1 MSVPLA
7 SLTFVRE
14 LIALDIPASN
24 HLVDIINSIWEN
36 GDAFSP
42 IDQRLP
48 AKSKKALINLL
59 KPSRLIDSTG
69 ETTKLD
75 GAVPIEADQRLAIAT
90 SGTTGTPKIV
100 MYTMDQLIASANAT
114 ATRIGVTSSD
124 KWLCCLPIAH
134 IGGLSVIL
142 RSLLHG
148 NPVEVHNGFDASRV
162 VEAARRGAT
171 LTSLVPAALAL
182 IDPYS
187 FRKIVLGGSKPPRQ
201 LPTNTMVT
209 YGLTETGSGVV
220 YDGVPLPGLKIMI
233 SSQSEILL
241 KGPMIATCY
250 RDGNAIQDDLG
261 WLHTRDS
268 GSFTSNK
275 LEVFGRIDEIINSGG
290 EKVYP
295 AVVESFLESHPK
307 VHQIA
312 VIALSDSRWGE
323 AVTAVV
329 VPSPEF
335 DPPTLAELREF
346 VKSELPPYF
355 APTRLEIV
363 KDMPTTNLGK
373 IQKNVLKRI
382 LS

>member
-1 MSVPLA
+1 MPLA

-14 LIALDIPASN
+14 LVALDIPATN
-24 HLVDIINSIWEN
+24 HLVDIINSIWED
-36 GDAFSP
+36 GDAFFP

-48 AKSKKALINLL
+48 AKVKKALIDLL

-69 ETTKLD
+69 GTTKLD
-75 GAVPIEADQRLAIAT
+75 GAVPIEADQRLAMAT
-90 SGTTGTPKIV
+90 SGTTGSPKIV
-100 MYTMDQLIASANAT
+100 MYTMDQLVASADAT
-114 ATRIGVTSSD
+114 AARIGVMASD

-134 IGGLSVIL
+134 IGGLSVII
-142 RSLLHG
+142 RSLLLG
-148 NPVEVHNGFDASRV
+148 NPVEVQNGFDARDV
-162 VEAARRGAT
+162 DEAARLGAT
-171 LTSLVPAALAL
+171 LTSLVPAALTL
-182 IDPYS
+182 IDPKI

-220 YDGVPLPGLKIMI
+220 YNSVPLPGLEIVI
-233 SSQSEILL
+233 SPQSEILL
-241 KGPMIATCY
+241 KGPMIATLY
-250 RDGNAIQDDLG
+250 RDGSKIQDDLG
-261 WLHTRDS
+261 WFHTRDS

-275 LEVFGRIDEIINSGG
+275 LEVFGRVDEIINSGG
-290 EKVYP
+290 EKVFP
-295 AVVESFLESHPK
+295 GIIESLLESHPK

-346 VKSELPPYF
+346 VKSELPPYC

-363 KDMPTTNLGK
+363 NDMPMTNLGK
-373 IQKNVLKRI
+373 IQKNILKKM